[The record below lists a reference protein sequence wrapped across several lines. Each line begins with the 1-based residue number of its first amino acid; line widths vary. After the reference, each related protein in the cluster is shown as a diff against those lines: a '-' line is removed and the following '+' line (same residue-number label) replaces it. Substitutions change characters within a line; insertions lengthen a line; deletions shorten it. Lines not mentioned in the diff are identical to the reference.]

1 MAVRVI
7 IEADDP
13 DVRACVFGVIVAELH
28 KCGLDVEAMPF
39 EKQEEIAKAAAMET
53 KAAIDHVKSRKEKVR
68 VVEQLP
74 LDPSFVSSASGVLPH
89 GGGYRS
95 TTSMLGE
102 GDDNPFTKAG
112 IKPEHFARMN
122 EIMRDTQEEV
132 AQQHGGQMTHEAAK
146 RVCELSKLR
155 IQHFLEQ
162 NLPTM
167 SVSVDATFQ
176 DLGEGNYNFLLA
188 CTPEKDQEGS
198 NEDGD

>member
-1 MAVRVI
+1 MAIRVT

-13 DVRACVFGVIVAELH
+13 EIRACLFGVVVAGLH
-28 KCGLDVEAMPF
+28 KMGLNVHAIPF
-39 EKQEEIAKAAAMET
+39 EKQEEIAKAAALET
-53 KAAIDHVKSRKEKVR
+53 DVAVKHINSRKELIK

-74 LDPSFVSSASGVLPH
+74 LDPSFVSSAAGSLPH
-89 GGGYRS
+89 GGGYKA

-112 IKPEHFARMN
+112 LKPEHFEKMN
-122 EIMRDTQEEV
+122 MILRDTQEEV
-132 AQQHGGQMTHEAAK
+132 AQQHGGEMTHEAAVK
-146 RVCELSKLR
+146 TCEVAKLR

-167 SVSVDATFQ
+167 SVKVEAKFH

-188 CTPEKDQEGS
+188 CTPEERTEGDDT
-198 NEDGD
+198 DGD